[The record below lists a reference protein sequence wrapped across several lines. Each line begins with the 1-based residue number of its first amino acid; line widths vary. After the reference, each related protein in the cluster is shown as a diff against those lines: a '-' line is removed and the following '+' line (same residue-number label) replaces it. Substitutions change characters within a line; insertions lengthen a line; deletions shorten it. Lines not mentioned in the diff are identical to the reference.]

1 MTQYKTNL
9 EFARKLDTADPLKS
23 FRTRFYIPE
32 NTIYMD
38 GNSLGLLSKDSEV
51 TLHHNLKKWKTKAI
65 NGWLEGDQA
74 WFYYAEEIGKLAA
87 PLIGAEPGE
96 VIATGSTTVNLH
108 ALLSTF
114 FKPKPGKNK
123 ILTDETNFPSDIY
136 ALKSHLKLRGLDP
149 ESHLVMVPAEKDG
162 TLSEDRIIK
171 HMDEDIA
178 LVLFQS
184 VIFSTSQLLDVAT
197 LTQEAHKNEILI
209 GFDCSHSAGVVPHAF
224 DKDDV
229 DFAFWCGYKYLNGGP
244 GSSAFIFINKKHF
257 EKEPLMAGWFGY
269 KKEKQFE
276 MSLEFDHEHSAGG
289 WQISSP
295 GILGLAPLEG
305 SLKILNEAGIEQ
317 IRAKSAKLT
326 SYFIYLIDQILAK
339 DPYNFHIGTPRDP
352 DKRGGHIALK
362 RYQEALRIN
371 EALKKRGIISDFR
384 PPNII
389 RLAPAPLYNTFQ
401 EVWEVVYALKEI
413 IDKKEY
419 LQF

>member
-1 MTQYKTNL
+1 MSQYKTDL

-123 ILTDETNFPSDIY
+123 ILTERINFPSDIY
-136 ALKSHLKLRGLDP
+136 AIKSHLKLHGLDP
-149 ESHLVMVPAEKDG
+149 DFHLVMVPAERDG

-171 HMDEDIA
+171 YMDKNIA
-178 LVLFQS
+178 LALFQS
-184 VIFSTSQLLDVAT
+184 VIFTTSQLL
-197 LTQEAHKNEILI
+197 
-209 GFDCSHSAGVVPHAF
+209 
-224 DKDDV
+224 
-229 DFAFWCGYKYLNGGP
+229 P

-276 MSLEFDHEHSAGG
+276 MSLEFDHERNAGG

-317 IRAKSAKLT
+317 IRAKSTNLT
-326 SYFIYLIDQILAK
+326 TYFIFLADQILAK
-339 DPYNFHIGTPRDP
+339 NPYNFYIGTSHDP

-362 RYQEALRIN
+362 RDTEIRKIN
-371 EALKKRGIISDFR
+371 EALKSRGIISDFR

-389 RLAPAPLYNTFQ
+389 RLAPAPLYNTFE
-401 EVWEVVYALKEI
+401 EVWKVVQTLKEI
-413 IDKKEY
+413 IDERKYIK
-419 LQF
+419 F

>member
-1 MTQYKTNL
+1 MIQYKTDL
-9 EFARKLDTADPLKS
+9 PFARKLDATDPIKT

-51 TLHHNLKKWKTKAI
+51 TLQHNLKKWKTKAI

-149 ESHLVMVPAEKDG
+149 ESHLVMIPAEKDG

-171 HMDEDIA
+171 QMGKDIA
-178 LVLFQS
+178 LALFQS
-184 VIFSTSQLLDVAT
+184 VIFTTSQLLDVAK
-197 LTQEAHKNEILI
+197 LTREAHKNEILI

-224 DKDDV
+224 DKDDI

-276 MSLEFDHEHSAGG
+276 MSLEFDHERCAGG

-317 IRAKSAKLT
+317 IRSKSTKLT
-326 SYFIYLIDQILAK
+326 SYFIYLIDQILVK
-339 DPYNFHIGTPRDP
+339 DPYNFYLVALRDP
-352 DKRGGHIALK
+352 EKRGGHIALK
-362 RYQEALRIN
+362 RDTEIRKIN
-371 EALKKRGIISDFR
+371 ETLKSRGIISDFR

>member
-1 MTQYKTNL
+1 MIQYKTNL
-9 EFARKLDTADPLKS
+9 EFARKLDTADPLKA

-51 TLHHNLKKWKTKAI
+51 TLHYNLKKWKTKAI

-87 PLIGAEPGE
+87 PLVGAEPGE

-114 FKPKPGKNK
+114 FKPEPGKNK

-149 ESHLVMVPAEKDG
+149 ESHLVIVPAERDG
-162 TLSEDRIIK
+162 TLSEGRIIK
-171 HMDEDIA
+171 CMDEDIA
-178 LVLFQS
+178 LALFQS
-184 VIFSTSQLLDVAT
+184 VIFTTSQLLDVAT
-197 LTQEAHKNEILI
+197 LTQEAHKNGILT
-209 GFDCSHSAGVVPHAF
+209 GFDCSHSAGVVPHTF
-224 DKDDV
+224 DKDGV

-276 MSLEFDHEHSAGG
+276 MSLEFDHERSAGG

-317 IRAKSAKLT
+317 IRAKSTKLT
-326 SYFIYLIDQILAK
+326 TYFIYLIDQILAK
-339 DPYNFHIGTPRDP
+339 NPYNFYIGTPRDP

-362 RYQEALRIN
+362 RDQEALRIN

-401 EVWEVVYALKEI
+401 QVWEVVYALKEI
-413 IDKKEY
+413 IDEREY
-419 LQF
+419 MKF

>member
-136 ALKSHLKLRGLDP
+136 ALKSHLKLRGFDP

>member
-1 MTQYKTNL
+1 MIQYKTDL
-9 EFARKLDTADPLKS
+9 EFARKLDATDPNKT

-32 NTIYMD
+32 NNIYMD

-87 PLIGAEPGE
+87 PFIGAEPGE

-123 ILTDETNFPSDIY
+123 ILTERINFPSDIY
-136 ALKSHLKLRGLDP
+136 AIKSHLKLHGLDP
-149 ESHLVMVPAEKDG
+149 DFHLVMVQAERDG

-171 HMDEDIA
+171 YMDEDIA
-178 LVLFQS
+178 LALFQS
-184 VIFSTSQLLDVAT
+184 VIFTTSQLLDVAT

-224 DKDDV
+224 DKDNV

-269 KKEKQFE
+269 KKGKQFE
-276 MSLEFDHEHSAGG
+276 MSLEFDHERSAGG

-317 IRAKSAKLT
+317 IRAKSTKLT
-326 SYFIYLIDQILAK
+326 SYFIYLIDQILVK
-339 DPYNFHIGTPRDP
+339 DPYNFYIGTPRDP
-352 DKRGGHIALK
+352 EKRGGHIALK
-362 RYQEALRIN
+362 RDTEIRKIN
-371 EALKKRGIISDFR
+371 EALKSRGIISDFR

-389 RLAPAPLYNTFQ
+389 RVAPAPLYNTFQ

-413 IDKKEY
+413 IDEREY
-419 LQF
+419 MKF

>member
-1 MTQYKTNL
+1 MIQYKTDL
-9 EFARKLDTADPLKS
+9 EFARKLDATDPIKT

-32 NTIYMD
+32 NNIYMD

-74 WFYYAEEIGKLAA
+74 WFYYTEEIGKLAA
-87 PLIGAEPGE
+87 PFIGAEPGE

-123 ILTDETNFPSDIY
+123 ILTERINFPSDIY
-136 ALKSHLKLRGLDP
+136 AIKSHLKLHGLDP
-149 ESHLVMVPAEKDG
+149 DFHLVMVQAERDG

-171 HMDEDIA
+171 YMDEDIA
-178 LVLFQS
+178 LALFQS
-184 VIFSTSQLLDVAT
+184 VIFTTSQLLDVAT

-224 DKDDV
+224 DKDNV

-269 KKEKQFE
+269 KKGKQFE
-276 MSLEFDHEHSAGG
+276 MSLEFDHERSAGG

-317 IRAKSAKLT
+317 IRAKSTKLT
-326 SYFIYLIDQILAK
+326 SYFIYLIDQILVK
-339 DPYNFHIGTPRDP
+339 DPYNFYIGTPRDP
-352 DKRGGHIALK
+352 EKRGGHIALK
-362 RYQEALRIN
+362 RDTEIRKIN
-371 EALKKRGIISDFR
+371 EALKSRGIISDFR

-389 RLAPAPLYNTFQ
+389 RVAPAPLYNTFQ

-413 IDKKEY
+413 IDEREY
-419 LQF
+419 MKF

>member
-1 MTQYKTNL
+1 MIQYKTDL
-9 EFARKLDTADPLKS
+9 EFARKLDTADTLKAL
-23 FRTRFYIPE
+23 RTRFYIPE
-32 NTIYMD
+32 NAIYMD
-38 GNSLGLLSKDSEV
+38 GNSLGLLSKDSDI
-51 TLHHNLKKWKTKAI
+51 TLRHHLEKWENLAI
-65 NGWLEGDQA
+65 NGWQEGDQP
-74 WFYYAEEIGKLAA
+74 WLYYAEEIGKLTA
-87 PLIGAEPGE
+87 PLVGAEQGE

-108 ALLSTF
+108 TLLSTF
-114 FKPKPGKNK
+114 FKPGPGKNK

-162 TLSEDRIIK
+162 TLSEDLIIK

-178 LVLFQS
+178 LALFQS
-184 VIFSTSQLLDVAT
+184 VIFTTSQLLDVAK
-197 LTQEAHKNEILI
+197 LTREAHKKGILI
-209 GFDCSHSAGVVPHAF
+209 GFDCSHSAGVVPHSF
-224 DKDDV
+224 DKNDI

-244 GSSAFIFINKKHF
+244 GSPAFIYINKKHF
-257 EKEPLMAGWFGY
+257 EAEPLMAGWFGY

-276 MSLEFDHEHSAGG
+276 MSLEFDHERSAGG

-295 GILGLAPLEG
+295 VILGLAPLEG

-317 IRAKSAKLT
+317 IRAKSTKLT
-326 SYFIYLIDQILAK
+326 TYFIFLADQILEK
-339 DPYNFHIGTPRDP
+339 NPYNFHIGTPRDP

-362 RYQEALRIN
+362 RDQEALRIN

-389 RLAPAPLYNTFQ
+389 RVAPAPLYNTFQ

-413 IDKKEY
+413 IDEREY
-419 LQF
+419 MKF

>member
-1 MTQYKTNL
+1 MSQYKTDL
-9 EFARKLDTADPLKS
+9 EFARKLDATDPIKT
-23 FRTRFYIPE
+23 FRERFYIPG

-74 WFYYAEEIGKLAA
+74 WFYYAEEIGKLVA

-136 ALKSHLKLRGLDP
+136 ALKSHLKLRGFDP

-162 TLSEDRIIK
+162 TLSEDRVIK
-171 HMDEDIA
+171 QMDKDIA
-178 LVLFQS
+178 LALFQS
-184 VIFSTSQLLDVAT
+184 VIFTTSKLLDVAT
-197 LTQEAHKNEILI
+197 LTQEAHRNEILI

-244 GSSAFIFINKKHF
+244 GSPAFIFINKKHF

-276 MSLEFDHEHSAGG
+276 MSLEFDHDRSAGG

-295 GILGLAPLEG
+295 VILGLAPLEG
-305 SLKILNEAGIEQ
+305 SLRIINKAGIEQ
-317 IRAKSAKLT
+317 IRAKSTKLT
-326 SYFIYLIDQILAK
+326 SYFIYLIDQILVK
-339 DPYNFHIGTPRDP
+339 DPYNFYIGTPRDP

-362 RYQEALRIN
+362 RDTEIRKIN
-371 EALKKRGIISDFR
+371 EALKSRGIISDFR

-413 IDKKEY
+413 IEKREY
-419 LQF
+419 MKF

>member
-51 TLHHNLKKWKTKAI
+51 TLQHNLKKWKTKAI

-136 ALKSHLKLRGLDP
+136 ALKSHLKLRGFDP

-276 MSLEFDHEHSAGG
+276 MSLEFDHERSAGG

-295 GILGLAPLEG
+295 VILGLAPLEG

-401 EVWEVVYALKEI
+401 EVWEVVY
-413 IDKKEY
+413 
-419 LQF
+419 

>member
-9 EFARKLDTADPLKS
+9 EFARKLDATDPLKA

-32 NTIYMD
+32 NNIYMD
-38 GNSLGLLSKDSEV
+38 GNSIGLLSKDSEI
-51 TLHHNLKKWKTKAI
+51 TLRHNLEKWKNLAI
-65 NGWLEGDQA
+65 GGWLEGDQP

-178 LVLFQS
+178 LALFQS
-184 VIFSTSQLLDVAT
+184 VIFTTSQLLNVAT

-276 MSLEFDHEHSAGG
+276 MSLEFDHDRSAGG

-295 GILGLAPLEG
+295 VILGLAPLEG
-305 SLKILNEAGIEQ
+305 SLRIINKAGIEQ
-317 IRAKSAKLT
+317 IRAKSTKLT
-326 SYFIYLIDQILAK
+326 SYFIYLIDQILVK
-339 DPYNFHIGTPRDP
+339 DPYNFYIGTPRDP

-362 RYQEALRIN
+362 RDTEIRKIN
-371 EALKKRGIISDFR
+371 EALKSRGIISDFR

-389 RLAPAPLYNTFQ
+389 RVAPAPLYNTFQ

-413 IDKKEY
+413 IDEREY
-419 LQF
+419 MKF